1 MHHFFK
7 KALPVAIALGFS
19 ASAVHAQDAVLSG
32 ADAIAAT
39 QAKDA
44 AGTFFGYF
52 RAGVGT
58 NSGGGSQACYGLQG
72 VPKYR
77 FGNECDIYGEFGY
90 TKELARAANGSS
102 FVGTIMASTYAP
114 YSDIG
119 SSNHLDLAQMMVEAK
134 NIPFMRGAIPWIG
147 KRYYNRPD
155 IHELDFKYLQGDGV
169 GGGVT
174 GISVGPGKFSY
185 GLFRNDVDQSVAAT
199 RHSFIYDGL
208 AVNPDGSLKLDATII
223 RGDSNDHNSDTRRIE
238 DGWSFSAVHTQSK
251 VFGGTN
257 TLALQYGKGSGIK
270 MGGTDIFATN
280 DIKRTRVFDNMVF
293 QFTPNFS
300 SSLLGLWQRDK
311 SDAGSTT
318 WTSFGARPQY
328 ALHDNFKLIVDVGH
342 DNISPADG
350 GADQKLTK
358 ITFAPTLAMA
368 RDWWSRPELRFF
380 VTYAKWNDAA
390 QGAADQA
397 IAGQRELDRL
407 QSRNLT
413 PGGTLSSSGP
423 FGSNTNGTSVGLQV
437 EAWF

>member
-1 MHHFFK
+1 MHQFFK

-19 ASAVHAQDAVLSG
+19 ATAAQAQDASISG

-52 RAGVGT
+52 RAGVGS
-58 NSGGGSQACYGLQG
+58 NSGGGSQACYGLEG

-77 FGNECDIYGEFGY
+77 FGNECDLYGEFGY
-90 TKELARAANGSS
+90 TRELARGANGVS
-102 FVGTIMASTYAP
+102 FVGTLMTSI
-114 YSDIG
+114 YSPTSDVG
-119 SSNHLDLAQMMVEAK
+119 SDNHLELAQMMVEAK
-134 NIPFMRGAIPWIG
+134 HIPFMQGAVPWIG
-147 KRYYNRPD
+147 KRFYNRPD
-155 IHELDFKYLQGDGV
+155 IHVLDFKYLHGDGV
-169 GGGVT
+169 GGGIT
-174 GISVGPGKFSY
+174 GITVGPGKFSY
-185 GLFRNDVDQSVAAT
+185 GLFRNDIDQSVAAT

-208 AVNPDGSLKLDATII
+208 AINPNGSLKLDATVI
-223 RGDSNDHNSDTRRIE
+223 RGDDNTDRSDIRKIE

-251 VFGGTN
+251 VLGGTN
-257 TLALQYGKGSGIK
+257 TFAFQHGKGSGIK
-270 MGGTDIFATN
+270 MGGTDILATS

-293 QFTPNFS
+293 QFTPDFS
-300 SSLLGLWQRDK
+300 TSLLALWQRDK

-328 ALHDNFKLIVDVGH
+328 ALNDNFKLILDVGH
-342 DNISPADG
+342 DNISPASG
-350 GADQKLTK
+350 SDQKLTK
-358 ITFAPTLAMA
+358 ITFAPTLAMG

-397 IAGQRELDRL
+397 VAGQRELDRL
-407 QSRNLT
+407 ASRNLT
-413 PGGTLSSSGP
+413 RGGTLSSSGP
-423 FGSNTNGTSVGLQV
+423 FGSSTNGTSIGLQV